1 MQRSTQKEKMGIMMM
16 NSNRIPFRSGNRRL
30 SLSKNMTGTTTT
42 TSASMMMLLLT
53 LSFALVSSTMA
64 QDNNTNYTISP
75 EIVSY
80 NSTND
85 TATET
90 ETETEIENDI
100 DTYDG
105 TDWKGYTFLTFRFG
119 IFVMIICFPCYRGLR
134 IWYEAG
140 GRILFRRSN
149 DNVNVNNENNEN
161 GGVTSPRT
169 ISSGYIT
176 GLRYQPAD
184 MDRWLMLSGMYAH
197 DNNNG
202 GHNNN
207 NGGGGVGGGNGTPA
221 NKAKLTEQEV
231 SALPE
236 IIYKSNEHENYDADD
251 IETNNDVDRRINIGD
266 NDAESGVKIQN
277 EMRNHGNGDDDD
289 NNDND
294 NNATIIVNDNDNNND
309 NDDGTNDEEAPNR
322 NHRQR
327 TIHTTTTNTSC
338 SICIDEFEDGEKIRL
353 LPLCGHAYHTECIHP
368 WLTERQGCCPYC
380 KSPVI
385 CREIIEDGGD
395 ESDNERR
402 ERRQDDENQND
413 NDNNN
418 DIIIENQN
426 DDNNDMVDVD
436 LETNNY
442 TTNNNNNSNYN
453 NSNFYGFGNA
463 MSSSRSPP

>member
-1 MQRSTQKEKMGIMMM
+1 MMMM
-16 NSNRIPFRSGNRRL
+16 NSNRILFRSGNNRRR

-42 TSASMMMLLLT
+42 TSASMMLLLLT
-53 LSFALVSSTMA
+53 LSFALVSSAMA

-80 NSTND
+80 NGTD
-85 TATET
+85 DADV
-90 ETETEIENDI
+90 TETEIGIENEI
-100 DTYDG
+100 DAYDG

-149 DNVNVNNENNEN
+149 DNVNNENNEN
-161 GGVTSPRT
+161 GDVTSPRT

>member
-1 MQRSTQKEKMGIMMM
+1 MM
-16 NSNRIPFRSGNRRL
+16 NSNRIPFRSGNRRR
-30 SLSKNMTGTTTT
+30 SLSKNMTGTATT

-75 EIVSY
+75 EIIS
-80 NSTND
+80 NNGTDD
-85 TATET
+85 TAVTET
-90 ETETEIENDI
+90 ETETENDI

-207 NGGGGVGGGNGTPA
+207 GGGGGVGGGNGTPA

-236 IIYKSNEHENYDADD
+236 IIYKSNEHEDHNDADD
-251 IETNNDVDRRINIGD
+251 IETNNDIDRRNNIGD
-266 NDAESGVKIQN
+266 NDT
-277 EMRNHGNGDDDD
+277 DD

-294 NNATIIVNDNDNNND
+294 NDND
-309 NDDGTNDEEAPNR
+309 
-322 NHRQR
+322 
-327 TIHTTTTNTSC
+327 
-338 SICIDEFEDGEKIRL
+338 
-353 LPLCGHAYHTECIHP
+353 
-368 WLTERQGCCPYC
+368 
-380 KSPVI
+380 
-385 CREIIEDGGD
+385 
-395 ESDNERR
+395 
-402 ERRQDDENQND
+402 
-413 NDNNN
+413 
-418 DIIIENQN
+418 
-426 DDNNDMVDVD
+426 
-436 LETNNY
+436 
-442 TTNNNNNSNYN
+442 
-453 NSNFYGFGNA
+453 
-463 MSSSRSPP
+463 

>member
-1 MQRSTQKEKMGIMMM
+1 MM
-16 NSNRIPFRSGNRRL
+16 NSNRIPFRSGNRRR
-30 SLSKNMTGTTTT
+30 SLSKNMTTTSTT

-64 QDNNTNYTISP
+64 QDSNTNYTISP

-80 NSTND
+80 NSTGD
-85 TATET
+85 TAATET

-100 DTYDG
+100 DAYDG

-134 IWYEAG
+134 IWYEAS

-149 DNVNVNNENNEN
+149 DNINDENENNEN

-236 IIYKSNEHENYDADD
+236 IIYKSNEHEN
-251 IETNNDVDRRINIGD
+251 
-266 NDAESGVKIQN
+266 
-277 EMRNHGNGDDDD
+277 
-289 NNDND
+289 
-294 NNATIIVNDNDNNND
+294 
-309 NDDGTNDEEAPNR
+309 
-322 NHRQR
+322 
-327 TIHTTTTNTSC
+327 
-338 SICIDEFEDGEKIRL
+338 
-353 LPLCGHAYHTECIHP
+353 
-368 WLTERQGCCPYC
+368 
-380 KSPVI
+380 
-385 CREIIEDGGD
+385 
-395 ESDNERR
+395 
-402 ERRQDDENQND
+402 
-413 NDNNN
+413 
-418 DIIIENQN
+418 
-426 DDNNDMVDVD
+426 
-436 LETNNY
+436 
-442 TTNNNNNSNYN
+442 
-453 NSNFYGFGNA
+453 
-463 MSSSRSPP
+463 

>member
-1 MQRSTQKEKMGIMMM
+1 MQRSTQKERMGMMMM
-16 NSNRIPFRSGNRRL
+16 NSNRILFRSGNNRRR

-42 TSASMMMLLLT
+42 TSASMMLLLLT
-53 LSFALVSSTMA
+53 LSFALVSSAMA

-75 EIVSY
+75 EIVS
-80 NSTND
+80 NNGTAD
-85 TATET
+85 ATET
-90 ETETEIENDI
+90 ETENDVDI

-197 DNNNG
+197 DNNNNG

-207 NGGGGVGGGNGTPA
+207 GVGGGGNGTPA
-221 NKAKLTEQEV
+221 NKAKLTAQEV
-231 SALPE
+231 DALPE

-266 NDAESGVKIQN
+266 NDAESGVIIQN

-442 TTNNNNNSNYN
+442 PTNNNNNSNYN

>member
-1 MQRSTQKEKMGIMMM
+1 
-16 NSNRIPFRSGNRRL
+16 
-30 SLSKNMTGTTTT
+30 
-42 TSASMMMLLLT
+42 MMMLLLT

-80 NSTND
+80 NGTD
-85 TATET
+85 DADAVT

-294 NNATIIVNDNDNNND
+294 NNATITVNDNDNNND

-322 NHRQR
+322 NRRQR

-385 CREIIEDGGD
+385 CREIIEDGD
-395 ESDNERR
+395 ESDNNERR
-402 ERRQDDENQND
+402 ERRQDEENEND

-426 DDNNDMVDVD
+426 DDNNNMVDVD

>member
-1 MQRSTQKEKMGIMMM
+1 MMD
-16 NSNRIPFRSGNRRL
+16 SNRIPFRSGNRRR
-30 SLSKNMTGTTTT
+30 SLSKNMTGTATT

-75 EIVSY
+75 EIVS
-80 NSTND
+80 NNGTD
-85 TATET
+85 DADAATET
-90 ETETEIENDI
+90 EIEIENDI

-161 GGVTSPRT
+161 GGVTSPTT

-251 IETNNDVDRRINIGD
+251 IEANNDVDRRINIGD

-322 NHRQR
+322 NRRQR

-442 TTNNNNNSNYN
+442 TTNNNNNNNSNYN